1 MESPQ
6 GSRLNGTNG
15 KPGKVYRGGKL
26 RGVFSLQTLDSRYNE
41 GLTRLAI
48 PPQFFSF
55 GSTSCEFWSPEVV
68 AS

>member
-6 GSRLNGTNG
+6 GSPLNGTNG
-15 KPGKVYRGGKL
+15 KAGKVYRGGTL

-41 GLTRLAI
+41 GRIRLAI
-48 PPQFFSF
+48 LPLFFSF
-55 GSTSCEFWSPEVV
+55 GSTSCEFWLPEVV